1 LPPSA
6 QATIPK
12 AADRGV
18 DRSTER
24 LADHLRQL
32 GKRVEMSE
40 SEPFTLADIASQF
53 AAVDSNFRHFHGKL
67 FSFIPPE
74 QQKFADLVA
83 ALSFRRGAF
92 PNCHPATIIVGKLAK
107 LIELKS
113 TQVMAVEDGR
123 LRIFSHFA
131 KSDLPDW
138 NYLAMI
144 SPIEKTSTGFE
155 YALGFESINFLRS
168 LLSLAFGKLP
178 FYTWIADFDFD
189 EKGVVSLPSELIRM
203 PMFADYFKVLDTA
216 LLIEVLERLAT
227 QQADYRKRLQ
237 RACDFFDMA
246 LDQKDEAFRFSSYWI
261 ALEIIVGG
269 KSDAIRSKLSASY
282 GQRNKAFANEKLLFK
297 EIEQMRHDLI
307 HKGEFK
313 KFESYQE
320 RLLHL
325 YFWDIVIHQIGL
337 RPRGLALLLAN
348 NELVEEERNRPI

>member
-1 LPPSA
+1 
-6 QATIPK
+6 
-12 AADRGV
+12 
-18 DRSTER
+18 
-24 LADHLRQL
+24 
-32 GKRVEMSE
+32 MSE
-40 SEPFTLADIASQF
+40 LEPVTLADIASQF
-53 AAVDSNFRHFHGKL
+53 AAVNADFRYFHGKL

-83 ALSFRRGAF
+83 ALSLKRGAF
-92 PNCHPATIIVGKLAK
+92 SNFHPATIIVGRLAN
-107 LIELKS
+107 LIEFKS
-113 TQVMAVEDGR
+113 TQVMAVEEGQLR
-123 LRIFSHFA
+123 LFSRFA
-131 KSDLPDW
+131 KADLPDC

-144 SPIEKTSTGFE
+144 SPIEKASTGFV

-168 LLSLAFGKLP
+168 LVSLAFGKLP
-178 FYTWIADFDFD
+178 FYTWVADFDFD
-189 EKGVVSLPSELIRM
+189 EKGVVSLPGELIRM
-203 PMFADYFKVLDTA
+203 PVFADLFKVLDTA
-216 LLIEVLERLAT
+216 LLVEIFERLAT

-269 KSDAIRSKLSASY
+269 TSDAIRSKLSASY

-307 HKGEFK
+307 HKGDFK
-313 KFESYQE
+313 KFESYHE

-348 NELVEEERNRPI
+348 SGLVEAERNRLK